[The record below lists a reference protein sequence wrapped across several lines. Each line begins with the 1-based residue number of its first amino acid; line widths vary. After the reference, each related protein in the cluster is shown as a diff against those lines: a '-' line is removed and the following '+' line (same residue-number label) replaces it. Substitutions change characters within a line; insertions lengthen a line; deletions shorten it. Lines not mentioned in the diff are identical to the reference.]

1 MTAKLTNNSTQD
13 ANNKRKA
20 IFAGSFN
27 PFTVGHA
34 SIVERGLQIF
44 DEIIIVVGINAL
56 KTSENAEKLAQTI
69 RKLYNN
75 EPRITVL
82 VWSGLMVEL
91 ARELN
96 VRFFLRGVRNVSDFE
111 YERNMADI
119 NRRLS
124 GIETVLLP
132 SLPEYGYLSS
142 SVVREL
148 ESYGVDVSDMVP

>member
-1 MTAKLTNNSTQD
+1 
-13 ANNKRKA
+13 
-20 IFAGSFN
+20 
-27 PFTVGHA
+27 
-34 SIVERGLQIF
+34 
-44 DEIIIVVGINAL
+44 
-56 KTSENAEKLAQTI
+56 
-69 RKLYNN
+69 
-75 EPRITVL
+75 
-82 VWSGLMVEL
+82 MVEL
-91 ARELN
+91 ACELK